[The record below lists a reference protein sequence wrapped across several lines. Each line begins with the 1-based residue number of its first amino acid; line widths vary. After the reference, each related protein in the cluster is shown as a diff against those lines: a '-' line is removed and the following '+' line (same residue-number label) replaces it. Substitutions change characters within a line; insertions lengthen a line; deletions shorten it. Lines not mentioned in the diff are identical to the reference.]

1 MIIVEGDQRTP
12 EWEKACLGSVGASS
26 VSKIITTRGKRSTQR
41 NRYFNTLM
49 NEIISEEK
57 EMDRFCSE
65 SMQEGINREQ
75 QTLDAFSIFTDLEIR
90 NISHI
95 KPFERAYYHCSPDS
109 IVVGQEEGVEVKSVQ
124 EQTQIKR
131 LRQNKLPT
139 ECILQCQMSLLASG
153 WDLWYFFSYHPNQ
166 APLLIE
172 VERDENLISLIKQ
185 EVEIFIEELNNLTG
199 RV

>member
-1 MIIVEGDQRTP
+1 
-12 EWEKACLGSVGASS
+12 
-26 VSKIITTRGKRSTQR
+26 
-41 NRYFNTLM
+41 M

-65 SMQEGINREQ
+65 SMQEGIDREA
-75 QTLDAFSIFTDLEIR
+75 QTLSAFSIIADLEIKG
-90 NISHI
+90 ISHI

-109 IVVGQEEGVEVKSVQ
+109 IVVGQKAGVEVKSVQ
-124 EQTQIKR
+124 EKTQIKR

-139 ECILQCQMSLLASG
+139 EYILQCQMSLLVSG
-153 WDLWYFFSYHPNQ
+153 WDLWYFFSYHPDQ

-172 VERDENLISLIKQ
+172 VERNENLISLIKQ
-185 EVEIFIEELNNLTG
+185 EVGTFIKELNQLTG